1 VENKVENKRLFGMI
15 CRLQRVLTR
24 QNDLKLSEY
33 GISGAQLHALIFI
46 KKSECKGKPVCQ
58 RDIERE
64 VGLRPSSIS
73 SMLANLEKNG
83 FIVRTYNEG
92 DARVKYITLTDK
104 GHELCEMNK
113 QLMDSCDE
121 LIQSALT
128 EEEQEQLEYL
138 LRKTIDAIGI
148 NK

>member
-1 VENKVENKRLFGMI
+1 MI
-15 CRLQRVLTR
+15 CRLQRVLHR
-24 QNDLKLSEY
+24 QNDLRLSEY
-33 GISGAQLHALIFI
+33 GISGAQLHALVFI
-46 KKSECKGKPVCQ
+46 KKSECSGNHICQ

-83 FIVRTYNEG
+83 YINRMSDEG

-104 GHELCEMNK
+104 GNELCEMDR
-113 QLMDSCDE
+113 QLIDKCDE

-128 EEEQEQLEYL
+128 EEEQEQLKFL
-138 LRKTIDAIGI
+138 LEKTINTIDTH
-148 NK
+148 K